1 MDPYYSRHPHQ
12 NFTHTTYTIHI
23 TLKQKAQI
31 MMIIIKKTEKK
42 SSEKSSYIFLK
53 TFFLMFQEMNLSSP
67 KREFSNI
74 KKLKKLTL
82 IFFYIIQEM
91 ESFSQKLKKLL
102 YFL

>member
-31 MMIIIKKTEKK
+31 MIMIIKKTEKK

-53 TFFLMFQEMNLSSP
+53 TFFLIFQEMKLFSP
-67 KREFSNI
+67 
-74 KKLKKLTL
+74 
-82 IFFYIIQEM
+82 
-91 ESFSQKLKKLL
+91 KLKKLL
-102 YFL
+102 IFQEGIFQYQKIKKTHSDFFFI